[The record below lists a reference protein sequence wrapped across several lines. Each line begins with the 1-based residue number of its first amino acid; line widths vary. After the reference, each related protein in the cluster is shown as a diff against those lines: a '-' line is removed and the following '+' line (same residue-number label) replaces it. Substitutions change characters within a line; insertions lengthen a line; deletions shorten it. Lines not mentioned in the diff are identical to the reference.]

1 VGYVRPESTDERARH
16 RVADSIYLLR
26 QSLGDDV
33 VGTSGEVL
41 RLNPN
46 VVWTDAVAFRQ
57 HLERGDLEA
66 AVQLYDGPFLDG
78 FFAEGTPE
86 FEHWVETERRDL
98 ADRYAT
104 ALETLAAG
112 AEETGDISQAVVW
125 WRRLAAHDR
134 YNSRVVLRLMQALV
148 AAGDPAN
155 AIQQA
160 QEHAAYLKKELELDL
175 PSELMGFVE
184 QQRKEVAGGE
194 PASDAVP
201 SATGADAARLPQSPV
216 VEPSPG
222 TSVGRLLR
230 KHRIAAAGLAASAVL
245 VTALLVRQF
254 VTTGPSQAER
264 RSIAVLPFENLTGD
278 PMNDYLA
285 AGFHEEL
292 ISQLTKIGDV
302 RVIARSSVMEY
313 RDNPKSPR
321 TVAQELG
328 VDHILEASLRAEGER
343 LRITAQL
350 IDPETSGHLW
360 AENYDRVRGN
370 LLDVQL
376 DIALSIA
383 ESLRAHLEPQELARI
398 EARPTESQDAYDFY
412 LRGVYFHDRLD
423 RPTAIQ
429 MYERAIEL
437 DSSFALAYAR
447 IRSPRSAFGA
457 VQLPLRTARSP
468 RCHGGA
474 GPGPC
479 ARA

>member
-1 VGYVRPESTDERARH
+1 MYSLRLLGGISLEGPSGPLSGRVVQHRQLAVLAVLAMAREKGCSRDKLVGYVRPESTDERARH

-112 AEETGDISQAVVW
+112 AEETSDISQAVVW

-222 TSVGRLLR
+222 ISVGRLLR
-230 KHRIAAAGLAASAVL
+230 KHRIAAAGLAAD
-245 VTALLVRQF
+245 
-254 VTTGPSQAER
+254 
-264 RSIAVLPFENLTGD
+264 RSRCSRSRTSP
-278 PMNDYLA
+278 
-285 AGFHEEL
+285 
-292 ISQLTKIGDV
+292 
-302 RVIARSSVMEY
+302 VI
-313 RDNPKSPR
+313 
-321 TVAQELG
+321 Q
-328 VDHILEASLRAEGER
+328 
-343 LRITAQL
+343 
-350 IDPETSGHLW
+350 
-360 AENYDRVRGN
+360 
-370 LLDVQL
+370 
-376 DIALSIA
+376 
-383 ESLRAHLEPQELARI
+383 
-398 EARPTESQDAYDFY
+398 
-412 LRGVYFHDRLD
+412 
-423 RPTAIQ
+423 
-429 MYERAIEL
+429 
-437 DSSFALAYAR
+437 
-447 IRSPRSAFGA
+447 
-457 VQLPLRTARSP
+457 
-468 RCHGGA
+468 
-474 GPGPC
+474 
-479 ARA
+479 